1 MCFFHVWLS
10 RNDLPTNAVIENIGV
25 LKVIIVKMEP
35 KSSSYLA
42 EQYVTNSH
50 SQLNPKF

>member
-1 MCFFHVWLS
+1 MFGFQEMICL
-10 RNDLPTNAVIENIGV
+10 LTLLENIGV
-25 LKVIIVKMEP
+25 SKVIIVKMEP

-50 SQLNPKF
+50 N